1 MLEEWRSLDC
11 VFSPPKSVCLLSQ
24 TLHSQHCQW
33 HHQYHHPH
41 LQQSFIIIC
50 IIYAL
55 WRSLLDQSFPTSL
68 SKQNPIQGLHLS
80 AQAVQYHHRDY
91 HYNGNHYH
99 HHHHR
104 NHHRHYHHH
113 DPRDCASYR
122 LAYYLLFHLG
132 FHDRE
137 GQIET
142 LLLHDSGDFW
152 SSFCCLDYP
161 LTLTVTWIQM
171 QIQVQVEI
179 QEEGLQ
185 RVLCAE

>member
-80 AQAVQYHHRDY
+80 VPSSAISSSSSSSMWLSSSESSPPLSSSWSAWLCFQLT
-91 HYNGNHYH
+91 
-99 HHHHR
+99 
-104 NHHRHYHHH
+104 
-113 DPRDCASYR
+113 C
-122 LAYYLLFHLG
+122 LLFAFPFRLSWPWRTNWNAVTSW
-132 FHDRE
+132 FRRFLI
-137 GQIET
+137 QF
-142 LLLHDSGDFW
+142 LLFGL
-152 SSFCCLDYP
+152 SSHTKPP
-161 LTLTVTWIQM
+161 LRWP
-171 QIQVQVEI
+171 EFK
-179 QEEGLQ
+179 
-185 RVLCAE
+185 CKYKYK

>member
-1 MLEEWRSLDC
+1 MCSALQSLC
-11 VFSPPKSVCLLSQ
+11 AFSHR
-24 TLHSQHCQW
+24 HSTHSIAIDIISTIIINYHFRQNH
-33 HHQYHHPH
+33 HHPH

-68 SKQNPIQGLHLS
+68 SQQNPIQGLHLS

-91 HYNGNHYH
+91 HCNGNHH
-99 HHHHR
+99 HHPHHHQCDYHHR
-104 NHHRHYHHH
+104 NHHRHYHHN

-132 FHDRE
+132 FHGRE

-142 LLLHDSGDFW
+142 LLLHDSGDF
-152 SSFCCLDYP
+152 
-161 LTLTVTWIQM
+161 
-171 QIQVQVEI
+171 
-179 QEEGLQ
+179 
-185 RVLCAE
+185 